1 MELSSLEKEQFI
13 RSYREKRAFDLEI
26 TAKGKSVSG
35 LSQEEK
41 ALIKI
46 LGIKQKDLALL
57 KEML

>member
-1 MELSSLEKEQFI
+1 MKLSSPEKEQFI
-13 RSYREKRAFDLEI
+13 RSYREKRALDLEI
-26 TAKGKSVSG
+26 KTKGKPMSG

-57 KEML
+57 KEIL